1 MIKIKGTIPAK
12 ILATFQAKQPSG
24 KPGEGCTQIPMSTKN
39 FDGNRLPSATKL
51 QKYLQKM
58 GGFHW
63 GLFGSPLVARLPN
76 KELMIYDGGHRV
88 AMLQML
94 YPDLKTFPGTIVD
107 VESKAEVSRLFH
119 RVNGSAASFVNGETR
134 FINEVLGEED
144 GIDQYIDVLRA
155 AKVTVYESEDNYVP
169 NTPTDVAPKWKIN
182 VKPLQDM
189 VDSNSKNTVWAL
201 NLYTRAWG
209 QHTNDSDNGIAIT
222 GQIVKALHLIKDVY
236 RDEFNQNDMQK
247 KFEDHFVNLVSMMPD
262 KGSHMFHEN
271 KHDRMEL
278 RHYGTAFGIMQRF
291 CSFGRNQTW
300 APKTPNISKIKDL
313 YTMYDKKKQSKI
325 TTSIQEDE
333 VEYA

>member
-12 ILATFQAKQPSG
+12 VLAIFQAKQPAG

-63 GLFGSPLVARLPN
+63 GLFGSPLVARLPDGAL
-76 KELMIYDGGHRV
+76 EIYDGGHRV

-94 YPDLKTFPGTIVD
+94 YPDLKTFPGTIID

-119 RVNGSAASFVNGETR
+119 RVNGSAASFVSAETR

-144 GIDQYIDVLRA
+144 GIDQYINVLRA
-155 AKVTVYESEDNYVP
+155 TGVTVYESEDNYVP
-169 NTPTDVAPKWKIN
+169 NSLTDVAPKWKIN

-189 VDSNSKNTVWAL
+189 VDSNSDDTIWAL

-209 QHTNDSDNGIAIT
+209 QHTGDSDIGIAIT
-222 GQIVKALHLIKDVY
+222 GQILKALHLIKDVY
-236 RDEFNQNDMQK
+236 RDDFDQNDMLE
-247 KFEDHFVNLVSMMPD
+247 KFEDHFTDLVSILPS
-262 KGSHMFHEN
+262 KGDHLFHEN

-291 CSFGRNQTW
+291 CSWGRNQKW
-300 APKTPNISKIKDL
+300 APKTPKIDKIKDL
-313 YTMYDKKKQSKI
+313 YTMYDKKKKSN
-325 TTSIQEDE
+325 TTRSIKEDE